1 MKLTKNFSLKEF
13 ACHDGS
19 DTPKDVVLRLQKV
32 AIQLQVL
39 RDFLEK
45 PININSGYRNEV
57 YNASIGGVKNSQHVL
72 GNASDI
78 SVKGLTPEEIK
89 EALEMLI
96 SSGHILQGGIGIYN
110 SFVHYDIG
118 YNGKKRR
125 WDNRS

>member
-1 MKLTKNFSLKEF
+1 MQLTKNFSLKEF

-78 SVKGLTPEEIK
+78 SVKGLTPEEVK

>member
-19 DTPKDVVLRLQKV
+19 VTPKDVVLRLQKV

-45 PININSGYRNEV
+45 PININSGYRSPSH
-57 YNASIGGVKNSQHVL
+57 NASIGGVKNSQHVL

-78 SVKGLTPEEIK
+78 TIKGLTPEEVK

-110 SFVHYDIG
+110 SFVHFDIG

>member
-19 DTPKDVVLRLQKV
+19 VTPKDVVLRLQKV

-45 PININSGYRNEV
+45 PININSGHRNEV

-78 SVKGLTPEEIK
+78 SVKGLTPEDIK

-125 WDNRS
+125 WDNRT